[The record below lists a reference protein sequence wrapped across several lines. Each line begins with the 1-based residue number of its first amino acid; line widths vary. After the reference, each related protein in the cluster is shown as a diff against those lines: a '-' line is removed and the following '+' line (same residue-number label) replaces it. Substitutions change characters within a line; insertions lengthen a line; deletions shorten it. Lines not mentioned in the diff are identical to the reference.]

1 MGPAQ
6 AQEGRRA
13 SRGTGPAVLGRDG
26 YQGPQFPA
34 ASPGD
39 LGAAE
44 PRPGVHSTPWSPT
57 PPPLNPCTQGLGQL
71 CTPCVLIPLG
81 CGMGG
86 GTSRRH
92 PDLDISSPDNP
103 SDLPASLHETNKP
116 QLTWE
121 GEKEKTP
128 SSEPRQAIQEHLD
141 LTGSPAKP
149 GPGQER
155 HVPPCESTSGEVG
168 SCRW

>member
-1 MGPAQ
+1 MP
-6 AQEGRRA
+6 
-13 SRGTGPAVLGRDG
+13 GRDG

-39 LGAAE
+39 LRAAE

-57 PPPLNPCTQGLGQL
+57 LPPLNPCTQGLGQL

-86 GTSRRH
+86 GASRRH
-92 PDLDISSPDNP
+92 PGLAISSPDNP

-121 GEKEKTP
+121 GEKEETP
-128 SSEPRQAIQEHLD
+128 SSEPRQAVQEHLA
-141 LTGSPAKP
+141 LTGSPGQARRGMSLP
-149 GPGQER
+149 VRARVGRWVPAGGELRGPEGM
-155 HVPPCESTSGEVG
+155 GWVG
-168 SCRW
+168 ASLTG